1 MQVLTNSGLE
11 PLNESKINQVI
22 QEACQDLDYVDW
34 TEIAAKCKINWYDG
48 ISTKEL
54 AEATIMSALELIEM
68 HPNYDYVA
76 ARLLLR
82 KIEKE
87 VYWPFSIAIVKSMS
101 LLDDQL
107 GTRFG
112 WQTLEDAINLNY
124 DKLFKYRGVRIL
136 YDKYLLRTKEGELLE
151 TPQYFFMRV
160 AMGIALGD
168 EAKDVSSNAIN
179 YYNLIASFSYM
190 PSTPTLFNAGTKHP
204 QLASCYVQHI
214 PDSLDKI
221 FEGYADQAQMSKWA
235 GGIGT
240 NWTSVRATGSLIE
253 GTRGRS
259 TGVVPWLKI
268 QNDIAIAVDQGGKR
282 KGAHCVYLETWHAD
296 IEDFLDLR
304 KNIGDDRR
312 RTHDLHTAHWI
323 PDLFMERVKNN
334 GQWSLFCPSQ
344 APLLTQS
351 WGEKFKE
358 AYEMYE
364 LEGVAV
370 KTLPARDLWKKMI
383 TAIFET
389 GHPWITF
396 KDACNRDNPLQYK
409 GMIRSSNLCTEI
421 TLNTNDD
428 ETAVCNLGSINLES
442 HIIINGR
449 FNFEKLEQTT
459 KLAIHMLDNII
470 DIMFYPTEKAAT
482 TNKENR
488 PVGLGIMGWQNCLYR
503 LNINFDSSEALELAE
518 KIQQLINSVAKNTS
532 RYLAEIRGV
541 YFNWNVSNQKSP
553 QRNSYLTA
561 IAPTATIS
569 HITGTSPSIEPLFSN
584 LYTES
589 KLSGE
594 FTIINSYLV
603 EDLIKENLWTEN
615 IRNLIK
621 LYNGSIQKILEIPLW
636 IRQKYKTAFEIPQ
649 KVLVDLAAVRQPYI
663 DQSQSLNLYVTS
675 NSGKDLADLYMYA
688 WEKGLKTTYYLRGQ
702 GASQVEKSTIDPNIY
717 GTTHFQTQADEALCM
732 LENGPDCE
740 ACQ

>member
-1 MQVLTNSGLE
+1 MNVLTNSGLE
-11 PLNESKINQVI
+11 LLDESKINQVI

-54 AEATIMSALELIEM
+54 AEATIMSALELIEI

-82 KIEKE
+82 KIYKE
-87 VYWPFSIAIVKSMS
+87 VNLPFSMAITHSMY
-101 LLDDQL
+101 LLDEQL
-107 GTRFG
+107 NQNFC
-112 WQTLEDAINLNY
+112 WLLLEEAINLDY

-136 YDKYLLRTKEGELLE
+136 YDKYLLRTKEGGLLE

-168 EAKDVSSNAIN
+168 ENSCDFQAIK
-179 YYNLIASFSYM
+179 YYNLMASFSYM
-190 PSTPTLFNAGTKHP
+190 PSTPTLFNSGTKHP

-253 GTRGRS
+253 GTRGKS

-304 KNIGDDRR
+304 KNIGDERR
-312 RTHDLHTAHWI
+312 RTHDLHTAHWV

-334 GQWSLFCPSQ
+334 DQWSLFCPSE
-344 APLLTQS
+344 APLLTQT
-351 WGEKFKE
+351 WGDKFNE
-358 AYEMYE
+358 VYEMYE
-364 LEGVAV
+364 LEGIAV

-383 TAIFET
+383 TSIFET

-396 KDACNRDNPLQYK
+396 KDACNRANPLQNK

-428 ETAVCNLGSINLES
+428 ETAVCNLGSINLEA
-442 HIIINGR
+442 HIINGR
-449 FNFEKLEQTT
+449 FNFDKLEETT

-470 DIMFYPTEKAAT
+470 DIMFYPTDKSAR

-488 PVGLGIMGWQNCLYR
+488 PIGLGIMGWQNCLYK
-503 LNINFDSSEALELAE
+503 LNINFDSFDALQLAE
-518 KIQQLINSVAKNTS
+518 DIQQTIQKTALKQSIS
-532 RYLAEIRGV
+532 LASIRGA
-541 YFNWNVSNQKSP
+541 YFNWNVSNQKFP

-594 FTIINSYLV
+594 FTIVNSYLV
-603 EDLIKENLWTEN
+603 EDLIKENLWN
-615 IRNLIK
+615 DHVRNLIK
-621 LYNGSIQKILEIPLW
+621 LYNGSIQKILEIPVW

-702 GASQVEKSTIDPNIY
+702 GASQVEKSTIDPNVY
-717 GTTHFQTQADEALCM
+717 GATHFQDKVETCL